1 MVKHI
6 ANINNYIVSMDSSG
20 VLSTPGIKPGIIEDA
35 TGGTGSLGNYI
46 VADGSGGWSWSSPV
60 QTQSVGEINDL
71 TDALRSDTNYF
82 IGELGGQN
90 VLINTS
96 QVTAYG
102 YNAGIAITSGSSNT
116 LLGSYSGQNITSGV
130 NNTLIG
136 ASSGKTLTT
145 QQNNIF
151 IGRESARQATSQYS
165 LYIGVAAG
173 FSSSSTHNIGIGHG
187 AAFDNDGQY
196 NVIIG
201 PPSSSHV
208 DTFTCHQATSSF
220 SGNVVIG
227 EAAMQRTNIIPARNG
242 QSTWTGNHNVVIGK
256 WATLQQT
263 TSSNAIAIGYQAFAD
278 SNQIVIG
285 NNSNTEFYLPGLQ
298 QNATTG
304 DVLTYDGTKIVLS
317 APTIGNEIQIS
328 SGSFTE
334 NSVTTNYNY
343 AYINPTQHAR
353 VEWTYTT
360 QLNIT
365 KYDAS
370 LVVDGGIYIK
380 SSSLSPPVID
390 PSNPQPLE
398 MDLFVEGNSMFVG
411 NTYIGPNGVLTLYS
425 SIKDASGNTLLDSS
439 GIKFESPL
447 YVLNE
452 GSNPVT
458 YSAGLSGE
466 VLVSQ
471 GTGRP
476 PIWQPATGGSSV
488 NEINDLSDGV
498 TVGTSHFIGTSAG
511 ANAITGSGSNVGFGY
526 QVMASLTQAVNN
538 TAVGYQALSSN
549 TTSGNNNTAIGYKS
563 LLFTTTGY
571 NNTGLGYGSLQNNTI
586 GIDNTN
592 IGTNS
597 GLGNINGNYNVAVGS
612 YSLQTNQ
619 DGQYNVALGVNA
631 LRNGTSS
638 SYNIAIGYNA
648 LANNIGEETICIGS
662 NSVSDPL
669 YTEIGSCIYI
679 GNEISPSANF
689 VENEIVIGNLGVG
702 NGSHTITL
710 GNVDHTAGLY
720 LPGVQ
725 VGASNGDVLTF
736 DGTKIN
742 LSTLPAN
749 SGTVVEPF
757 SVSSIGGLFT
767 MTSLTG
773 YYTMFHTYID
783 VEFSRISLYTMSD
796 TSGASGT
803 IVAGVFSNL
812 SFAPNTSLSQ
822 ASTSFSSVT
831 GVTEI
836 IIDFNTVQLSPH
848 NKYWLGIS
856 VQTTS
861 GTLYLAKS
869 ALGTTDN
876 YFALSEAS
884 TFNGTTLSAPVSPS
898 PSSFNFYYRL
908 HRPSAPGG
916 ILSNSTTVPT
926 AVEVAHAEGLND
938 VSTQNLNSNTV
949 YTQIKFRT
957 SGFYS
962 SSNYT
967 LSTANSNITVLTD
980 GLYSIHFTAT
990 TRLENGSD
998 VRTTS
1003 SIALFINGVEYI
1015 NSMVHT
1021 YNRIDPQSDNSA
1033 SYTHVG
1039 YYTAGTKF
1047 DYRIKLDDGTGPIRV
1062 KDNGN
1067 HLTVMKLSN

>member
-6 ANINNYIVSMDSSG
+6 ANINSYIVSIDSAGILNAPGLKSG
-20 VLSTPGIKPGIIEDA
+20 VIEHP
-35 TGGTGSLGNYI
+35 TGGTGNSGNYI
-46 VADGSGGWSWSSPV
+46 VADGNGGWSWSSAT
-60 QTQSVGEINDL
+60 QTSVGEINDL
-71 TDALRSDTNYF
+71 TDALRSNTNYF

-90 VLINTS
+90 VLTNTS

-102 YNAGIAITSGSSNT
+102 HNAGMAITSGSSNT
-116 LLGSYSGQNITSGV
+116 LLGSSSGKNITSGL

-136 ASSGKTLTT
+136 ASSGTSLTT
-145 QQNNIF
+145 HQNNIF

-298 QNATTG
+298 QNA
-304 DVLTYDGTKIVLS
+304 
-317 APTIGNEIQIS
+317 
-328 SGSFTE
+328 
-334 NSVTTNYNY
+334 NS
-343 AYINPTQHAR
+343 
-353 VEWTYTT
+353 
-360 QLNIT
+360 
-365 KYDAS
+365 
-370 LVVDGGIYIK
+370 
-380 SSSLSPPVID
+380 
-390 PSNPQPLE
+390 
-398 MDLFVEGNSMFVG
+398 
-411 NTYIGPNGVLTLYS
+411 
-425 SIKDASGNTLLDSS
+425 
-439 GIKFESPL
+439 
-447 YVLNE
+447 
-452 GSNPVT
+452 
-458 YSAGLSGE
+458 
-466 VLVSQ
+466 
-471 GTGRP
+471 
-476 PIWQPATGGSSV
+476 
-488 NEINDLSDGV
+488 
-498 TVGTSHFIGTSAG
+498 
-511 ANAITGSGSNVGFGY
+511 
-526 QVMASLTQAVNN
+526 
-538 TAVGYQALSSN
+538 
-549 TTSGNNNTAIGYKS
+549 
-563 LLFTTTGY
+563 
-571 NNTGLGYGSLQNNTI
+571 
-586 GIDNTN
+586 
-592 IGTNS
+592 
-597 GLGNINGNYNVAVGS
+597 
-612 YSLQTNQ
+612 
-619 DGQYNVALGVNA
+619 
-631 LRNGTSS
+631 
-638 SYNIAIGYNA
+638 
-648 LANNIGEETICIGS
+648 
-662 NSVSDPL
+662 
-669 YTEIGSCIYI
+669 
-679 GNEISPSANF
+679 
-689 VENEIVIGNLGVG
+689 
-702 NGSHTITL
+702 
-710 GNVDHTAGLY
+710 
-720 LPGVQ
+720 
-725 VGASNGDVLTF
+725 GDVLTF

-742 LSTLPAN
+742 LSALPAN
-749 SGTVVEPF
+749 TGTVVEPF

-916 ILSNSTTVPT
+916 IVSNSTTVPT
-926 AVEVAHAEGLND
+926 AIEVAHAEGFNHA
-938 VSTQNLNSNTV
+938 STQNLTSNTV
-949 YTQIKFRT
+949 YTKIRFRT

-962 SSNYT
+962 SSNYR
-967 LSTANSNITVLTD
+967 LSTSNSNIKVLTD
-980 GLYSIHFTAT
+980 GLYSIHFTGT
-990 TRLENGSD
+990 TRLETGSNA
-998 VRTTS
+998 RTTS
-1003 SIALFINGVEYI
+1003 SIALFINGVVFASSE
-1015 NSMVHT
+1015 VHT
-1021 YNRIDPQSDNSA
+1021 YNRVDPQSDNSA

-1039 YYTAGTKF
+1039 YFTAGTQF
-1047 DYRIKLDDGTGPIRV
+1047 DFRIKLDDGNGPIRV

-1067 HLTVMKLSN
+1067 HLTIMKLSN

>member
-6 ANINNYIVSMDSSG
+6 ANINNYIVSIDSGGILNAPGLKSG
-20 VLSTPGIKPGIIEDA
+20 VIEHP
-35 TGGTGSLGNYI
+35 TGGTGNSGNYI
-46 VADGSGGWSWSSPV
+46 VADGNGGWSWSSPV

-102 YNAGIAITSGSSNT
+102 HNAGMAITSGSSNT
-116 LLGSYSGQNITSGV
+116 LLGSYSGKNITSGV

-136 ASSGKTLTT
+136 ASSGTSLTT
-145 QQNNIF
+145 HQNNIF

-173 FSSSSTHNIGIGHG
+173 FSSSSTHNIGIGQG

-227 EAAMQRTNIIPARNG
+227 ESAMQRTNITPARNG

-298 QNATTG
+298 QNATSG

-317 APTIGNEIQIS
+317 TPTS
-328 SGSFTE
+328 
-334 NSVTTNYNY
+334 
-343 AYINPTQHAR
+343 
-353 VEWTYTT
+353 
-360 QLNIT
+360 
-365 KYDAS
+365 
-370 LVVDGGIYIK
+370 
-380 SSSLSPPVID
+380 
-390 PSNPQPLE
+390 
-398 MDLFVEGNSMFVG
+398 
-411 NTYIGPNGVLTLYS
+411 
-425 SIKDASGNTLLDSS
+425 
-439 GIKFESPL
+439 
-447 YVLNE
+447 
-452 GSNPVT
+452 
-458 YSAGLSGE
+458 
-466 VLVSQ
+466 
-471 GTGRP
+471 
-476 PIWQPATGGSSV
+476 GSSV
-488 NEINDLSDGV
+488 NEINDLSDGK
-498 TVGTSHFIGTSAG
+498 TFNNSIFLGTNTGTNMTGG
-511 ANAITGSGSNVGFGY
+511 ANNVAIGHE
-526 QVMASLTQAVNN
+526 ALKSLT
-538 TAVGYQALSSN
+538 SN
-549 TTSGNNNTAIGYKS
+549 SNNTAIGFQSLHTNTGARNTGIGHKS
-563 LLFTTTGY
+563 LFKNTTGSDNCSLGYNSVHENTTGY
-571 NNTGLGYGSLQNNTI
+571 GNCGFGYYSLYENTTGYE
-586 GIDNTN
+586 
-592 IGTNS
+592 
-597 GLGNINGNYNVAVGS
+597 NVAMGHHALIYNANISQSVGIGAYTGGGQS
-612 YSLQTNQ
+612 DNHLQCVYIGYSAGPQTQATTNE
-619 DGQYNVALGVNA
+619 
-631 LRNGTSS
+631 
-638 SYNIAIGYNA
+638 IAIGSNA
-648 LANNIGEETICIGS
+648 LGHGS
-662 NSVSDPL
+662 N
-669 YTEIGSCIYI
+669 
-679 GNEISPSANF
+679 
-689 VENEIVIGNLGVG
+689 
-702 NGSHTITL
+702 TITL
-710 GNVDHTAGLY
+710 GNSSMTELHIPGL
-720 LPGVQ
+720 Q
-725 VGASNGDVLTF
+725 SSASNGDVLTF

-812 SFAPNTSLSQ
+812 SFAPNASLSQ
-822 ASTSFSSVT
+822 ATTSFSGVT

-869 ALGTTDN
+869 ALGSTDN
-876 YFALSEAS
+876 YFALSEGS

-926 AVEVAHAEGLND
+926 AIEVAHAQGLDHN
-938 VSTQNLNSNTV
+938 STQYLTSTTV
-949 YTQIKFRT
+949 FTKIKFRT

-967 LSTANSNITVLTD
+967 LSTSNSNITVLTD
-980 GLYSIHFTAT
+980 GLYSVHFTAT
-990 TRLENGSD
+990 TRLENGSTN
-998 VRTTS
+998 RTTS
-1003 SIALFINGVEYI
+1003 SIALFINGVEFAS
-1015 NSMVHT
+1015 SMVHT

-1039 YYTAGTKF
+1039 YYTAGTQF
-1047 DYRIKLDDGTGPIRV
+1047 DYRIKLDDGDGPIKV

>member
-6 ANINNYIVSMDSSG
+6 ANINSYIVSIDSTG
-20 VLSTPGIKPGIIEDA
+20 VLNAPGLKSGIIEHP
-35 TGGTGSLGNYI
+35 TGGTGNQGNYI
-46 VADGSGGWSWSSPV
+46 VADGSGGWSWSPPI
-60 QTQSVGEINDL
+60 QTQSVEALNDL
-71 TDALRSDTNYF
+71 TDAIRSDTNYF

-102 YNAGIAITSGSSNT
+102 HNAGMAITSGSSNT
-116 LLGSYSGQNITSGV
+116 LLGSYSGENITSGI

-136 ASSGKTLTT
+136 ASSGISLTT

-151 IGRESARQATSQYS
+151 IGRECARQATSQYS
-165 LYIGVAAG
+165 IYIGVSTG
-173 FSSSSTHNIGIGHG
+173 FSSSSTHNIGIGQG
-187 AAFDNDGQY
+187 AGFDNDGQY

-220 SGNVVIG
+220 IGNVVIG
-227 EAAMQRTNIIPARNG
+227 EAAMQRTNIIPVKNG

-285 NNSNTEFYLPGLQ
+285 NDSNTEFYLPGLQ
-298 QNATTG
+298 QNANSG

-343 AYINPTQHAR
+343 AYINPTQHVR

-370 LVVDGGIYIK
+370 LVVDGGIYVK
-380 SSSLSPPVID
+380 SSGLSPPVID
-390 PSNPQPLE
+390 PSTTPPLE

-411 NTYIGPNGVLTLYS
+411 NTYIGLNGVLTLYS
-425 SIKDASGNTLLDSS
+425 SIKDSSGNTLLDSN
-439 GIKFESPL
+439 GIRFESSL
-447 YVLNE
+447 FVLNE
-452 GSNPVT
+452 GSNPTT
-458 YSAGLSGE
+458 YSSGISGE

-471 GTGRP
+471 GIGKP
-476 PIWQPATGGSSV
+476 PIWQPATGGAS
-488 NEINDLSDGV
+488 EINDLTDGK
-498 TVGTSHFIGTSAG
+498 TIGTSHFIGTSAG
-511 ANAITGSGSNVGFGY
+511 ANAITGSSSNVGFGY
-526 QVMASLTQAVNN
+526 QVMTSLTQAVNN
-538 TAVGYQALSSN
+538 TAMGHQALSSN

-563 LLFTTTGY
+563 LLSTTTGY
-571 NNTGLGYGSLQNNTI
+571 NNTALGYGSLQNNNV

-592 IGTNS
+592 VGYNS
-597 GLGNINGNYNVAVGS
+597 GVGNIDGSYNVAIGS
-612 YSLQTNQ
+612 YSLESNQ

-631 LRNGTSS
+631 LRNCVSS
-638 SYNIAIGYNA
+638 GYNIAIGYNA
-648 LANNIGEETICIGS
+648 LAYNIGEDTICIGS
-662 NSVSDPL
+662 NSVSNAI
-669 YTEIGSCIYI
+669 YTEIGSGIYI

-689 VENEIVIGNLGVG
+689 VENEIVIGNLGLG
-702 NGSHTITL
+702 NGSNTITL
-710 GNVDHTAGLY
+710 GNVAHTAGLY
-720 LPGVQ
+720 LPGLQ
-725 VGASNGDVLTF
+725 SGASNGDVLTF
-736 DGTKIN
+736 DGTKLN

-757 SVSSIGGLFT
+757 AVSSIGGLFT
-767 MTSLTG
+767 MTTLTG

-783 VEFSRISLYTMSD
+783 VEFSRISLYTMFD

-803 IVAGVFSNL
+803 VVAGVFSNL
-812 SFAPNTSLSQ
+812 NFTPNTSLSQ
-822 ASTSFSSVT
+822 ATYSFSSVS
-831 GVTEI
+831 GVTEM
-836 IIDFNTVQLSPH
+836 IIDFSTVQLSPH

-856 VQTTS
+856 VQITA

-869 ALGTTDN
+869 ALGSTDN

-908 HRPSAPGG
+908 HRPNAPGG

-926 AVEVAHAEGLND
+926 AIEVAHAEGKEDN
-938 VSTQNLNSNTV
+938 STSNIDTNSPG
-949 YTQIKFRT
+949 YEQIKFRT
-957 SGFYS
+957 TGFYS

-967 LSTANSNITVLTD
+967 ISTANSNITVLTD
-980 GLYSIHFTAT
+980 GLYSVQFTVT
-990 TRLENGSD
+990 TSLASGQN
-998 VRTTS
+998 RTTTS
-1003 SIALFINGVEYI
+1003 TSLFIDGVEFPT
-1015 NSMVHT
+1015 SMVHT
-1021 YNRIDPQSDNSA
+1021 YNRLEPQSDDSA

-1039 YYTAGTKF
+1039 YFTSGTVF
-1047 DYRIKLDDGTGPIRV
+1047 DYRIKLDSGFGPIMV
-1062 KDNGN
+1062 KNHGN